1 MYHGLR
7 LFFSVSFKSEK
18 QEKVYDF
25 RYFDNR
31 GWKGWPHNTNSLNRI
46 DVNPGINQSH
56 SEPKHAKF
64 YIRRTR
70 QCRKILW
77 VIVVYHCLIEATTT
91 IKINRSYELGGKA
104 NA

>member
-1 MYHGLR
+1 MYGLR

-31 GWKGWPHNTNSLNRI
+31 GWKGWKGWPHNTSSLNRI
-46 DVNPGINQSH
+46 EINPGINQSR

-77 VIVVYHCLIEATTT
+77 VIVVYHCLIEA
-91 IKINRSYELGGKA
+91 GKA